1 MPSSPDDSTRN
12 IDDPI
17 WDQALHWLFRLD
29 AHPDSKELR
38 RACDA
43 WCRELP
49 EHARAY
55 AQAEA
60 VWAATGN
67 TRIRSQPLS
76 TRRWRAKAS
85 LFAAAA
91 ALIMAIAL
99 GPMLS
104 LMWRADYRT
113 ANGQRLQVTLPDGSQ
128 LALGSSSA
136 IDMDYSD
143 EHRRITLLAGRIYVD
158 VKTDTARPF
167 EIIAGAVQA
176 RALGTRYAVA
186 KQKDGVE
193 VSVAEGRVAVVTDDT
208 RFTLTRGQLAMLEN
222 SDQSILK
229 QTIPADNVAAWRRGL
244 LIVEHKKIAD
254 VLARLDKY
262 FPGSILITDPTLA
275 QRQISGVFRLDD
287 PAAAARAVVQPYG
300 GQVVSY
306 PWLLL
311 ARPGAAEPLRR
322 P

>member
-12 IDDPI
+12 IDDPV
-17 WDQALHWLFRLD
+17 WDQALHWLLRLN
-29 AHPDSKELR
+29 AHPDSAELR

-67 TRIRSQPLS
+67 SRIRSQPLS
-76 TRRWRAKAS
+76 TRRWRSKAS

-91 ALIMAIAL
+91 ALIMAMAL
-99 GPMLS
+99 GPMLTQ
-104 LMWRADYRT
+104 MWRADYRT

-128 LALGSSSA
+128 LALGSASA
-136 IDMDYSD
+136 IAMDYSD
-143 EHRRITLLAGRIYVD
+143 EHRRITLLAGRVYVD
-158 VKTDTARPF
+158 VQTDAARPF
-167 EIIAGAVQA
+167 EITAGYVQA

-186 KQKDGVE
+186 KEKDGIE
-193 VSVAEGRVAVVTDDT
+193 VSVAEGRVAVVTDHE
-208 RFTLTRGQLAMLEN
+208 RFALTSGQLVTLAN
-222 SDQSILK
+222 SDQPILK
-229 QTIPADNVAAWRRGL
+229 QTIPVDNVAAWQRGL
-244 LIVEHKKIAD
+244 LIVDHEKIAD

-275 QRQISGVFRLDD
+275 QRQVSGVFRLDD

-300 GQVVSY
+300 GHVDAY

-311 ARPGAAEPLRR
+311 ARHGG
-322 P
+322 